1 MIIPKQFLFV
11 DWEGGGNL
19 SPALTVVRHLVA
31 AGHHVRFLEEP
42 CNQEE
47 IEATGSAF
55 VSYVQAPQRTT
66 KAPVDDFVRDWD
78 SRTPLAAF
86 AWTRERLLFGPA
98 RACAQ
103 DVLTELQ
110 AHPAVALALNIILYG
125 AMIAA
130 EKAGVPT
137 ALLTWACFLL
147 VVLATFPSLVE
158 TPQARA
164 SLVSLASSFSW
175 LAEPIAIDTAGGYA
189 TFKIGFLILLI
200 VIWPLLASSRMLRGE
215 EERGSLDALL
225 SLPRGRSQVALEKLA
240 AVWTALLAMGLLIG
254 LMTFAGGTSVSA
266 DLGLGDALL
275 SGLNIPRIAQRGDL
289 IQQRSGRGGS
299 ILASTCFCFSKLSS
313 RCPSGSQSVG
323 QPGRSPD
330 RRRECVPHA

>member
-86 AWTRERLLFGPA
+86 ARTRERLLFGPA

-137 ALLTWACFLL
+137 ALLATSGYQIPTPGLPPPHLGVLPARGPGYFPLTGGNTAGARLTCQFSQFLL
-147 VVLATFPSLVE
+147 LA
-158 TPQARA
+158 
-164 SLVSLASSFSW
+164 
-175 LAEPIAIDTAGGYA
+175 G
-189 TFKIGFLILLI
+189 
-200 VIWPLLASSRMLRGE
+200 
-215 EERGSLDALL
+215 
-225 SLPRGRSQVALEKLA
+225 
-240 AVWTALLAMGLLIG
+240 
-254 LMTFAGGTSVSA
+254 
-266 DLGLGDALL
+266 
-275 SGLNIPRIAQRGDL
+275 
-289 IQQRSGRGGS
+289 
-299 ILASTCFCFSKLSS
+299 
-313 RCPSGSQSVG
+313 
-323 QPGRSPD
+323 
-330 RRRECVPHA
+330 